1 MSGLMNLLGVFFLA
15 LAGIPITAAH
25 LGVLAVDEARERLRM
40 IWGPLILGTI
50 IAFVLVLFGV
60 LAPVVLGTE
69 GFWGLFL
76 KDLMIYS
83 GMALASFLF
92 VLSAWRAG
100 ILTATIVAIW
110 QAVGPTTTA
119 TFVTAGPTTTT
130 TRMRRSRLTDLLPR
144 EEEAIKQLLTFLGI
158 AQANVLFIGSM
169 LAHSPL
175 ENRPDLIM
183 AIIGLSLTIVAW
195 TLWKGG
201 AEWWSNTIIFF
212 TIVIL
217 IIDLVRVF
225 IPRSAEQQLRAKV
238 SSKIEK
244 SWNATLDENGGE
256 KAPPVGDPDIREDG
270 TLRPGAS
277 RVLHPG
283 KRQAFFFD
291 GRKGVRFEAVDG
303 REEAEARAYSP
314 SDQPTFEIEGKM
326 VGEARVEVNAD
337 HRYPALVGCGKIM
350 GVVIEPVTPVK
361 ITAQRTETLDCSKK
375 KSIGTAKKA
384 AWSAPEDAG

>member
-15 LAGIPITAAH
+15 LAGIPVTAAH
-25 LGVLAVDEARERLRM
+25 LGVLAIDEARERLRM

-144 EEEAIKQLLTFLGI
+144 EEEAIKQLQTFLGI

-201 AEWWSNTIIFF
+201 TEWWSNIIIFF
-212 TIVIL
+212 TIVML

-225 IPRSAEQQLRAKV
+225 IPRTAEQQLRARV
-238 SSKIEK
+238 SNQIGK
-244 SWNATLDENGGE
+244 SWDSTLDEKSG
-256 KAPPVGDPDIREDG
+256 KPVGDPDIREDG
-270 TLRPGAS
+270 TMRPGAS
-277 RVLHPG
+277 KILHPG
-283 KRQAFFFD
+283 RRQAFFFD
-291 GRKGVRFEAVDG
+291 GRKGVRFEAING
-303 REEAEARAYSP
+303 RGEAEARVYSP
-314 SDQPTFEIEGKM
+314 SDQPTFEIEGRM
-326 VGEARVEVNAD
+326 VGEARVEINSD
-337 HRYPALVGCGKIM
+337 HSYPALVGCGKIM

-375 KSIGTAKKA
+375 KGIGTAKKA